1 MQLHKDLGP
10 TSIKDIPPHEL
21 PSVNALT
28 MKLSIYHSAI
38 SMFFAPSD
46 LSGVNSMHREQIRAL
61 PSWRSGPSCYDTVLV
76 STNQEIDRMRGLDVG
91 HVRLFFSFTH
101 NDIEYPCALIEWYDC
116 IADSPDEDTGMWI
129 VKPVPDNSA
138 IIHLDS
144 ILCCTHLIPVFG
156 QNFVDRSLG
165 LTFSDSLDAFL
176 FYYVNK
182 YVDHHMHKIVF

>member
-1 MQLHKDLGP
+1 
-10 TSIKDIPPHEL
+10 
-21 PSVNALT
+21 
-28 MKLSIYHSAI
+28 
-38 SMFFAPSD
+38 MFFAPSD
-46 LSGVNSMHREQIRAL
+46 LSGVNGMRRERIRAL
-61 PSWRSGPSCYDTVLV
+61 PSWRSGPSRYDTVLV
-76 STNQEIDRMRGLDVG
+76 STNQEINRMRGLDIGRV
-91 HVRLFFSFTH
+91 HLFFSFTH
-101 NDIEYPCALIEWYDC
+101 DDVEYPCALIEWYDH

-144 ILCCTHLIPVFG
+144 ILRCTHLIPVFG

-182 YVDHHMHKIVF
+182 YVDHHMHKIVFWSS